1 MSVFV
6 FEIGLE
12 EMPARFLPDL
22 EKSLQELAHEQ
33 LAQER
38 IGHGTLYVFST
49 PRRLVLGVEDIAQ
62 VQETRSELVTG
73 PPQAIAY
80 SDSGELTKAG
90 LGFARSQGVDENQLI
105 IQDTAKGPYLAVRKQ
120 LGGQDTLSIL
130 PNMCTRIVSKL
141 AMPKRMRWESS
152 GFSFARPMR
161 WLLALMDDTVV
172 PVQVASLQAGAKTWG
187 HRVHGPG
194 PWEVPTAQ
202 AYFDLLRE
210 KGRVILDRQERK
222 TFIQSQGDDLA
233 KAHGGRVVWK
243 DELLAEVASLAELP
257 RPILGR
263 FDQRYLELPRE
274 VLLTSM
280 ESHQKC
286 FGLEDENGN
295 LLSCFVCTLNLE
307 PKDLDL
313 VRAGWER
320 VLKARLEDAAFF
332 WKVDRKATL
341 EQWQQELDKVIFLGP
356 LGSMGAKAKRLEMV
370 AASLTAK
377 EDAQLQNDTI
387 RAAALAKVDLVSEMV
402 GEFADLQGIMGG
414 IYVRQKG
421 ESERVGQ
428 AVSEHYL
435 PTGPE
440 SAVPES
446 LPGAYL
452 SIADKADA
460 LAGCFGLDMIP
471 TGTQDPYALRRQAL
485 GIVRTVWEHGLRFSL
500 SELLAT
506 AFDAY
511 QDVDWKLNKETALS
525 ALLDFFAHRIRAL
538 CMNRGLETKV
548 VDAALGAGFDDL
560 WAFEQRLTALD
571 RFSREADF
579 DQAVLTFK
587 RADNIIRKQGEQAG
601 VDLQAGYQE
610 SLLID
615 PQEKALAQALT
626 DMQPRWEAL
635 WAKEDFD
642 QLFGLL
648 RELRPVVD
656 DFFDHVMVM
665 AEDQTL
671 RQNRLNMLQALVNR
685 LSVLADFS
693 ALQI

>member
-1 MSVFV
+1 
-6 FEIGLE
+6 
-12 EMPARFLPDL
+12 
-22 EKSLQELAHEQ
+22 
-33 LAQER
+33 
-38 IGHGTLYVFST
+38 
-49 PRRLVLGVEDIAQ
+49 
-62 VQETRSELVTG
+62 
-73 PPQAIAY
+73 
-80 SDSGELTKAG
+80 
-90 LGFARSQGVDENQLI
+90 
-105 IQDTAKGPYLAVRKQ
+105 
-120 LGGQDTLSIL
+120 
-130 PNMCTRIVSKL
+130 
-141 AMPKRMRWESS
+141 
-152 GFSFARPMR
+152 
-161 WLLALMDDTVV
+161 
-172 PVQVASLQAGAKTWG
+172 VASLQAGAKTWG

-194 PWEVPTAQ
+194 PWEVPSAQ

-222 TFIQSQGDDLA
+222 TFIQSQGDELA

-243 DELLAEVASLAELP
+243 DDLLDEVASLAEWP

-263 FDQRYLELPRE
+263 FDRRYLELPRE

-286 FGLEDENGN
+286 FGLEDDDGK
-295 LLSCFVCTLNLE
+295 LLSYFVCTLNLE

-377 EDAQLQNDTI
+377 EDAQMQHDTI

-471 TGTQDPYALRRQAL
+471 TGAQDPYALRRQAL
-485 GIVRTVWEHGLRFSL
+485 GIVRTVWEHGLRISL

-511 QDVDWKLNKETALS
+511 QDVDWKLNKETTLS

-538 CMNRGLETKV
+538 CMNQGLETKV

>member
-1 MSVFV
+1 MPVFV

-22 EKSLQELAHEQ
+22 EKGLQELAHEH
-33 LAQER
+33 LAHER
-38 IGHGTLYVFST
+38 IGHGNIHVFST
-49 PRRLVLGVEDIAQ
+49 PRRLVLRVEDIAQ
-62 VQETRSELVTG
+62 IQETRSELVTG

-90 LGFARSQGVDENQLI
+90 QGFARSQGVDESQLI
-105 IQDTAKGPYLAVRKQ
+105 IQDTPKGPYLAVRKQ
-120 LGGQDTLSIL
+120 MGGQDTQSIL
-130 PNMCTRIVSKL
+130 PQMCTQIVSKL

-152 GFSFARPMR
+152 GFSFARPIR
-161 WLLALMDDTVV
+161 WLLALMDDSIV
-172 PVQVASLQAGAKTWG
+172 PVQVASLQAGAMTWG

-194 PWEVPTAQ
+194 PWEVPSAQ

-210 KGRVILDRQERK
+210 KGRVIPDRQERK
-222 TFIQSQGDDLA
+222 EIIQSQGNALA
-233 KAHGGRVVWK
+233 KEHGGRVVWN
-243 DELLAEVASLAELP
+243 DNLLDEVASLAEWP
-257 RPILGR
+257 KPILGR

-286 FGLEDENGN
+286 FGLEDENGH
-295 LLSCFVCTLNLE
+295 LLSYFVCTLNLE

-313 VRAGWER
+313 VRTGWER
-320 VLKARLEDAAFF
+320 VLKARLEDADFF
-332 WKVDRKATL
+332 WNVDRKASL
-341 EQWQQELDKVIFLGP
+341 EQWQNELDKVIFLGP

-377 EDAQLQNDTI
+377 EDAQVQKDTV

-421 ESERVGQ
+421 ESEGVAQ
-428 AVSEHYL
+428 AVCEHYL

-446 LPGAYL
+446 LSGAYL
-452 SIADKADA
+452 SIIDKADA

-471 TGTQDPYALRRQAL
+471 SGTQDPYALRRQAL

-500 SELLAT
+500 SELLET

-511 QDVDWKLNKETALS
+511 QDVDWKLSKEAALS
-525 ALLDFFAHRIRAL
+525 ALFDFFAHRIRAL
-538 CMNRGLETKV
+538 SMSRGLETKV

-610 SLLID
+610 SLLIE

-626 DMQPRWEAL
+626 DMQPRWEEL

-665 AEDQTL
+665 AEDQSL

>member
-38 IGHGTLYVFST
+38 IGHGALYVFST

-90 LGFARSQGVDENQLI
+90 LGFARSQGVDESQLI

-152 GFSFARPMR
+152 GFSFARPIR

-172 PVQVASLQAGAKTWG
+172 PVEVASLQAGAKTWG

-194 PWEVPTAQ
+194 PWEVPSAQ

-222 TFIQSQGDDLA
+222 TFIQSQGDELA

-243 DELLAEVASLAELP
+243 DDLLDEVASLAEWP

-263 FDQRYLELPRE
+263 FDRRYLELPRE

-286 FGLEDENGN
+286 FGLEDDDGK
-295 LLSCFVCTLNLE
+295 LLSYFVCTLNLE

-377 EDAQLQNDTI
+377 EDAQMQHDTI

-471 TGTQDPYALRRQAL
+471 TGAQDPYALRRQAL
-485 GIVRTVWEHGLRFSL
+485 GIVRTVWEHGLRISL

-511 QDVDWKLNKETALS
+511 QDVDWKLNKETTLS

-538 CMNRGLETKV
+538 CMNQGLETKV

>member
-635 WAKEDFD
+635 WAEENFD

>member
-1 MSVFV
+1 
-6 FEIGLE
+6 
-12 EMPARFLPDL
+12 
-22 EKSLQELAHEQ
+22 
-33 LAQER
+33 
-38 IGHGTLYVFST
+38 
-49 PRRLVLGVEDIAQ
+49 
-62 VQETRSELVTG
+62 
-73 PPQAIAY
+73 
-80 SDSGELTKAG
+80 
-90 LGFARSQGVDENQLI
+90 
-105 IQDTAKGPYLAVRKQ
+105 
-120 LGGQDTLSIL
+120 
-130 PNMCTRIVSKL
+130 
-141 AMPKRMRWESS
+141 
-152 GFSFARPMR
+152 
-161 WLLALMDDTVV
+161 
-172 PVQVASLQAGAKTWG
+172 
-187 HRVHGPG
+187 
-194 PWEVPTAQ
+194 
-202 AYFDLLRE
+202 
-210 KGRVILDRQERK
+210 
-222 TFIQSQGDDLA
+222 
-233 KAHGGRVVWK
+233 
-243 DELLAEVASLAELP
+243 
-257 RPILGR
+257 
-263 FDQRYLELPRE
+263 
-274 VLLTSM
+274 
-280 ESHQKC
+280 
-286 FGLEDENGN
+286 
-295 LLSCFVCTLNLE
+295 
-307 PKDLDL
+307 
-313 VRAGWER
+313 
-320 VLKARLEDAAFF
+320 
-332 WKVDRKATL
+332 
-341 EQWQQELDKVIFLGP
+341 
-356 LGSMGAKAKRLEMV
+356 
-370 AASLTAK
+370 
-377 EDAQLQNDTI
+377 
-387 RAAALAKVDLVSEMV
+387 MV

-471 TGTQDPYALRRQAL
+471 TGAQDPYALRRQAL
-485 GIVRTVWEHGLRFSL
+485 GIVRTVWEHGLRISL

-511 QDVDWKLNKETALS
+511 QDVDWKLNKETTLS

-538 CMNRGLETKV
+538 CMNQGLETKV